1 MLNLQRKW
9 FGLGSCWMLLWWHR
23 HPQKKLVGGWTT
35 QPKNMRKSN
44 WIISP
49 GIGVKIKNSWNHH
62 LNNLDVFAACL
73 FYHAT
78 FPPLS
83 TPPLIWWLF
92 WSLCKKHQKA
102 TLPETNIAMEN
113 GPFENVFPAKDGIFH
128 CHASLQATSIHVIA
142 FQYFVRLL
150 SHIHTYPIILSLW
163 QHIGSHHNRGHS
175 D

>member
-83 TPPLIWWLF
+83 TPPLIWWFF
-92 WSLCKKHQKA
+92 WSLCKKHEKA
-102 TLPETNIAMEN
+102 TLPTIWRCISYTKRGFSIAMLAYRRVS
-113 GPFENVFPAKDGIFH
+113 GKLSWTWFWKKTTMMAPF
-128 CHASLQATSIHVIA
+128 
-142 FQYFVRLL
+142 L
-150 SHIHTYPIILSLW
+150 SDLAIT
-163 QHIGSHHNRGHS
+163 
-175 D
+175 

>member
-83 TPPLIWWLF
+83 TPPLIWWFF
-92 WSLCKKHQKA
+92 WSLCKKHEKA
-102 TLPETNIAMEN
+102 TLPTIWRCIS
-113 GPFENVFPAKDGIFH
+113 FFH
-128 CHASLQATSIHVIA
+128 CHVSLQEGKWKVELDIDSEKKTTMMAP
-142 FQYFVRLL
+142 FL
-150 SHIHTYPIILSLW
+150 SDLAIT
-163 QHIGSHHNRGHS
+163 
-175 D
+175 